1 MCSKRP
7 FWGFWKN
14 AAPFSSSATVLRG
27 HFLEKCVGHFGAG
40 MTPKKSIFDIF
51 GKLISG
57 CAGTL
62 DVTKA
67 IKLVFVGRFVGN

>member
-1 MCSKRP
+1 MNVGVSDLATNYNVPKMP
-7 FWGFWKN
+7 FFGCGGHHLYKGCET
-14 AAPFSSSATVLRG
+14 PFLA
-27 HFLEKCVGHFGAG
+27 FL
-40 MTPKKSIFDIF
+40 

-67 IKLVFVGRFVGN
+67 IKLVSFDRFVAN